1 MSEGT
6 KMHFEPDSNTDREA
20 WHLSKSVPLAFVVTL
35 LLQTIVLVS
44 WAATFKQEFVSFRA
58 QADRQFTEIRTYID
72 AKTTDRYTRA
82 QASAE
87 LAVRDAHIRNIEARD
102 QQMFEEIRRFQDQV
116 SSKLERIENKI
127 DRARSNHV
135 GAMENGR

>member
-1 MSEGT
+1 
-6 KMHFEPDSNTDREA
+6 MHFKPDSNTDREA

-35 LLQTIVLVS
+35 LVQTVVLVS
-44 WAATFKQEFVSFRA
+44 WAATFKQEFVSFRTS
-58 QADRQFTEIRTYID
+58 ADRQFTEMRTYID

-102 QQMFEEIRRFQDQV
+102 KQMFEEIRRFQDQV

-127 DRARSNHV
+127 DRARRNHV
-135 GAMENGR
+135 GDTENGR